1 MSNITSLQIGQN
13 KIEIEGKWVIASNN
27 LINHEFNK
35 AKGTYTY
42 DLSQYLPNDDYIYEL
57 YIHVSIGENSN
68 ELVIAT
74 VKTDLENRTQRVITL
89 YPWTNN
95 VSQYNDNDI
104 SLLIGKERKVYVNF
118 NNSPQESA
126 VQILKYKRL
135 YKDTRILED

>member
-1 MSNITSLQIGQN
+1 M
-13 KIEIEGKWVIASNN
+13 
-27 LINHEFNK
+27 
-35 AKGTYTY
+35 
-42 DLSQYLPNDDYIYEL
+42 
-57 YIHVSIGENSN
+57 
-68 ELVIAT
+68 
-74 VKTDLENRTQRVITL
+74 ITL

-135 YKDTRILED
+135 YKDTRVLQED